1 MPITRIHTLMN
12 VKGFG
17 ITKYFQYLCL
27 VKHLKHHKLYAKGN
41 KSKAIS

>member
-1 MPITRIHTLMN
+1 MLKS

-17 ITKYFQYLCL
+17 ITDSFIYLCN
-27 VKHLKHHKLYAKGN
+27 VKHLKHHKLYVKSY

>member
-1 MPITRIHTLMN
+1 MLIS

-17 ITKYFQYLCL
+17 ITNSFPYLCN
-27 VKHLKHHKLYAKGN
+27 VKHLKHHKLYVKSD